1 MDAFQPFSPAPQG
14 TVKIDATSAS
24 ARVALSPAFSDTIEV
39 SNEGTDTV
47 FVCLGGSGVT
57 AATTDYPVLAGQ
69 SKVIPRASAAQTY
82 GAAICA
88 SGKTATVYFCCGKG
102 A

>member
-14 TVKIDATSAS
+14 TVKIDATQTT
-24 ARVALSPAFSDTIEV
+24 ARIVLSPIFSDTVEV
-39 SNEGTDTV
+39 SNEGTDTA
-47 FVCLGGSGVT
+47 FVCLGGSGVE

-69 SKVIPRASAAQTY
+69 SKVIPRSSTQTY

-88 SGKTATVYFCCGKG
+88 SGKTATVYFCSGKG
-102 A
+102 V